1 MTTSLTS
8 PGLSAAAELY
18 KSIRPEYEHD
28 PDVFCPDSPRVR
40 RVKEAIERLPEADKV
55 IIRLYAELG
64 SLSKLGEMLGV
75 SKDTAWKEV
84 RRIREAIFRQMGGI
98 K

>member
-1 MTTSLTS
+1 MTGSTSHALR
-8 PGLSAAAELY
+8 GAAELY
-18 KSIRPEYEHD
+18 ALIRPEYEHD

-40 RVKEAIERLPEADKV
+40 SLKAAVERLPEADKV
-55 IIRLYAELG
+55 IIRLYAELQ
-64 SLSKLGEMLGV
+64 SLGELGRLLGV

-84 RRIREAIFRQMGGI
+84 GRIRAAILDDLKGT

>member
-8 PGLSAAAELY
+8 PGLNAAAELY

-40 RVKEAIERLPEADKV
+40 RVKEAVERLAEADKV

-84 RRIREAIFRQMGGI
+84 RRIRAEIMRLMER